1 MKISEDRIKH
11 MHGVAEYMYRN
22 ANKYGLNPEEMY
34 ILGLLHDIGYLRGK
48 PDHEVNGAKVLM
60 KSDYKYSSLI
70 SWHGTAPLDYMRLK
84 DCTVEDIPKELI
96 LLWKADASIDNKGN
110 LVGFDGRLSDVGS
123 RHGYDSAP
131 YRIIEETIS
140 WLKDY
145 KKL

>member
-48 PDHEVNGAKVLM
+48 LDHEVNGAKVSM

-70 SWHGTAPLDYMRLK
+70 SWHGTTPLDYMRLR
-84 DCTVEDIPKELI
+84 DCSIEDIPKELI
-96 LLWKADASIDNKGN
+96 LLWEADLSVNSLGYEVSFNERLKDIG
-110 LVGFDGRLSDVGS
+110 LRYGFDSIQYRL
-123 RHGYDSAP
+123 AKEK
-131 YRIIEETIS
+131 IT
-140 WLKDY
+140 WLMDY
-145 KKL
+145 KEL